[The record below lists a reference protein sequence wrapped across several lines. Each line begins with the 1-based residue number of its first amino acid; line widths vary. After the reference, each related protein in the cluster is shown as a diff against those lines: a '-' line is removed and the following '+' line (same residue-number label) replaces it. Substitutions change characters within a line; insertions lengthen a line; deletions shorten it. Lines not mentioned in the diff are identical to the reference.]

1 MPPEKN
7 MGISSTAVIIFRN
20 GICVLVSEYAARQ
33 HTSNSAAY
41 GPRNRYKGRAKYF
54 IILKTVLIGAQRPYF
69 REKINMHIGNIL
81 RPGEGPDYHI
91 PERNQNG
98 NTEQYHKD
106 NITGIEYPACL

>member
-1 MPPEKN
+1 MCIRDRPCER
-7 MGISSTAVIIFRN
+7 IRRQ
-20 GICVLVSEYAARQ
+20 AAHQ
-33 HTSNSAAY
+33 QMENSAAY